1 MSPPIDLSNGVLVVG
16 GGPVGT
22 VAAIELARRGVPVRV
37 VEKLA
42 GPTDQPRAAVLA
54 ARTLRVMNAM
64 STLDEILAAGRKIT
78 AMEYRTDG
86 RVLSHLDLSLADSPY
101 PYSVGLPQTET
112 ERILHE
118 RLHDLGVHIE
128 YDRTL
133 TAIAQ
138 DADDP
143 NDFGTA
149 ATATVTDTDGVDE
162 MICAAWVIGADG
174 AHSSVRSLTGRHLE
188 GSFEGEHYLMGD
200 TEAEHDLDHD
210 VIYMYLPGE
219 GGSFVVVPMAGDRVR
234 MIGQIRKAENLD
246 REAGLDWLQE
256 MALDRGFPARLHTPH
271 WLTTYE
277 VHHAQVEQ
285 YRAGRVLLAG
295 DSAHVHSPAGGHGM
309 NTGMQD
315 AFNLGWKLA
324 AACTGDAGVEF
335 IDSYHDERHPI
346 AADVIAYTNSLQAA
360 MQLRDPEAREHRNAG
375 LTAAAA
381 TPEAQRPLV
390 DAIEEVVVNYRTSP
404 IVGPA
409 EELPVMPGD
418 PVPPVPG
425 TVFWDVLAPL
435 MRAHTGHIAIVIAG
449 REDRPA
455 LDRLP
460 DSVRVITV
468 GGDAAG
474 SADHVP
480 DPGAA
485 VAARFGAGRAGRAV
499 LVRPD
504 GYVAETVAPG
514 QLGRISA
521 RLGTVRAPA

>member
-1 MSPPIDLSNGVLVVG
+1 MSPPIDLSHGVLVVG

-42 GPTDQPRAAVLA
+42 RPTDQPRAAVLA

-64 STLDEILAAGRKIT
+64 GTLDEVLAVGRKVT

-118 RLHDLGVHIE
+118 RLEDLGVHIE
-128 YDRTL
+128 YNRTL
-133 TAIAQ
+133 TAIEQ

-143 NDFGTA
+143 NNFGTA
-149 ATATVTDTDGVDE
+149 ATATVTDPDGVDE
-162 MICAAWVIGADG
+162 AICAGWVIGADG
-174 AHSSVRSLTGRHLE
+174 AHSAVRRLTGRHLD

-200 TEAEHDLDHD
+200 TEAEYDLDHD
-210 VIYMYLPGE
+210 VMYMYLPGD

-234 MIGQIRKAENLD
+234 MIGQIRKAENVD

-256 MALDRGFPARLHTPH
+256 MASSRGFPARLHTPH

-324 AACTGDAGVEF
+324 SVCAGEVAVELV
-335 IDSYHDERHPI
+335 DSYHDERHPI
-346 AADVIAYTNSLQAA
+346 AANVIAYTNSLQAA
-360 MQLRDPEAREHRNAG
+360 IQLRDPEAREQRNAG

-381 TPEAQRPLV
+381 SPASQRPVV
-390 DAIEEVVVNYRTSP
+390 DAIEEVGVNYRTSP

-425 TVFWDVLAPL
+425 TVFWDVLAPV
-435 MRAHTGHIAIVIAG
+435 MRAHTGHIAVAIAG
-449 REDRPA
+449 REDRPV

-468 GGDAAG
+468 GGDAAAG
-474 SADHVP
+474 ADHVP
-480 DPGAA
+480 DPAAA
-485 VAARFGAGRAGRAV
+485 VATRFGAGEAGRAV

-504 GYVAETVAPG
+504 GYVAETVAPA
-514 QLGRISA
+514 QLDRISA
-521 RLGTVRAPA
+521 RFRTVRAPA